1 MSVKQPIKIK
11 NKKKEDARIA
21 TVDFARY
28 NRANNGDNMNNL
40 NKGNIKVKKYNS
52 ATKLLIGLH
61 IGFLLICAIFLS
73 LSLSMLSD
81 SKTAVG
87 SVTFDLES
95 PSIALD
101 NGLQLNYNGQV
112 GSSGTLTYTND
123 AGVETDINNLSLNLT
138 IPQENMFNQYYVKL
152 IYDFS
157 AVNVGTITFGA
168 NDYTLTS
175 GQMSAMTT
183 TGTTNEFYSISGTT
197 NSPQALAK
205 GISLNIFEFL
215 KQFKYAHTEAVDTIF
230 NFNIAI
236 IVDTASSCQSTNRSQ
251 TIINGKLYLENYQY
265 IIPSIEDYGDM
276 MYLLIGND
284 GIVHLKDST
293 VGELQS
299 NILKFNGTPTTWKI
313 EFSFKPS
320 SDWFDEIEVPR
331 KSYNENVYYQNELFE
346 TETSNITI
354 EIINLNEVDLLPIF
368 KQLFIDMNYVSKK
381 TGHINKSATFT
392 FSYLENG
399 EFIEYSSKDYRIGI
413 AIGPY

>member
-1 MSVKQPIKIK
+1 
-11 NKKKEDARIA
+11 
-21 TVDFARY
+21 
-28 NRANNGDNMNNL
+28 
-40 NKGNIKVKKYNS
+40 
-52 ATKLLIGLH
+52 
-61 IGFLLICAIFLS
+61 
-73 LSLSMLSD
+73 MLSD

-183 TGTTNEFYSISGTT
+183 TGTTNEYYSISGTT

-205 GISLNIFEFL
+205 GISLNVFEFL

-251 TIINGKLYLENYQY
+251 TIINGKINLVNIVNLAPTIDFNENALTFTVSGGYGNWYSENASLNITDGSPVYLSFEFKSFLN
-265 IIPSIEDYGDM
+265 SGTIEDTTNWAYEVIDDKITIKSK
-276 MYLLIGND
+276 YLLSNQVSLDEIGQQLLSQINTMNFNISD
-284 GIVHLKDST
+284 AERIPAGNHQVAYEIKST
-293 VGELQS
+293 VVIKYSFDNSEW
-299 NILKFNGTPTTWKI
+299 ILWQ
-313 EFSFKPS
+313 E
-320 SDWFDEIEVPR
+320 
-331 KSYNENVYYQNELFE
+331 Q
-346 TETSNITI
+346 
-354 EIINLNEVDLLPIF
+354 NLNWSFQTILDSPI
-368 KQLFIDMNYVSKK
+368 
-381 TGHINKSATFT
+381 
-392 FSYLENG
+392 
-399 EFIEYSSKDYRIGI
+399 
-413 AIGPY
+413 

>member
-1 MSVKQPIKIK
+1 
-11 NKKKEDARIA
+11 
-21 TVDFARY
+21 
-28 NRANNGDNMNNL
+28 
-40 NKGNIKVKKYNS
+40 
-52 ATKLLIGLH
+52 
-61 IGFLLICAIFLS
+61 
-73 LSLSMLSD
+73 MLSD

-112 GSSGTLTYTND
+112 GSTGTLTYIND

-251 TIINGKLYLENYQY
+251 TIINGKINLVNIVNLAPTIVFNENALTFTVSGGGYGTGYRQNASLNITDGSPVYLSFEFKSFLN
-265 IIPSIEDYGDM
+265 SGTIEDTTNWSYEVIDDKITIKSK
-276 MYLLIGND
+276 YLLSNQVSLDEIGQQLLDQINTMNFNTSD
-284 GIVHLKDST
+284 AD
-293 VGELQS
+293 
-299 NILKFNGTPTTWKI
+299 ILYSGRWETTYEIKSAVVVKYSFNN
-313 EFSFKPS
+313 
-320 SDWFDEIEVPR
+320 SDWILWQV
-331 KSYNENVYYQNELFE
+331 Q
-346 TETSNITI
+346 
-354 EIINLNEVDLLPIF
+354 NLNWSF
-368 KQLFIDMNYVSKK
+368 QLVID
-381 TGHINKSATFT
+381 TP
-392 FSYLENG
+392 E
-399 EFIEYSSKDYRIGI
+399 
-413 AIGPY
+413 